1 MSFFYAVKKGHTP
14 DIYNCWEDC
23 QRQIAGYSGSE
34 FKKFKTMEAATA
46 FMEAATVFMEAATA
60 FVQEPSVSDSV
71 FASASAFASAFASA
85 SASASSSNPLESL
98 SHEQQ
103 YAFHRYKQGHNL
115 FITGP
120 GGTGKSH
127 LIKTIKD
134 DLDANGVKHA
144 VCALTGCAAVLL
156 NCCAKTIHSWSGIG
170 LGAGEIHDIVG
181 KVIRNRKA
189 TTNWKTTRVLI
200 VDEVSMLSMKIF
212 DVLNKVGQTVRK
224 NYSRP
229 FGGIQ
234 LIFIGD
240 FFQLPPVGRYTE
252 PETTMFCFQSA
263 AWLSTFSLE
272 NHIQL
277 KTLYRQKDPRYIKVL
292 EEVRQGVISP
302 ESVEILN
309 QRTLVKPTITPTKL
323 FPINSDAERVNQIM
337 YMKIAE
343 EEHVFT
349 LKRKHGMRTFV
360 EIGTPISPAVI
371 QRCQELSKEDV
382 EQQLDLFAEGC
393 KLTPELQLKKGAFV
407 MCLAN
412 LDVDAGIC
420 NGSQGVV
427 VDFVPG
433 LDIPIVR
440 FLNGIQMRI
449 VPKVYQHGDY
459 PTFGLEQIPLRLAWA
474 FTIHK
479 SQGITLDIAEMDLGS
494 NVFEYGQ
501 SYVGLSRVRNLE
513 GLYLSNFN
521 PRKIK
526 TNPTV
531 AEFYRSIPEV
541 SDKDVVFKSEATTSE
556 ALKSEATT
564 SDTKHVHDFTKF
576 AYVDPSIKVV
586 DPSIKVVDPSIKVVD
601 PSIKVVDPS
610 IKVVKL

>member
-1 MSFFYAVKKGHTP
+1 MSFFYAVKKGHEP
-14 DIYNCWEDC
+14 DIYNSWEDC
-23 QRQIAGYSGSE
+23 QKQIAGYSGSE

-46 FMEAATVFMEAATA
+46 FMEEATA
-60 FVQEPSVSDSV
+60 FVQEPLAS
-71 FASASAFASAFASA
+71 SASSAS
-85 SASASSSNPLESL
+85 SASASSASSALESL
-98 SHEQQ
+98 SYEQQ
-103 YAFHRYKQGHNL
+103 YAFHKFKQGHNL

-224 NYSRP
+224 NYARP

-263 AWLSTFSLE
+263 TWLSTFSFE

-309 QRTLVKPTITPTKL
+309 QRTLVKPTVTPTKL

-360 EIGTPISPAVI
+360 EIGTPISQAVI
-371 QRCQELSKEDV
+371 QRCQDLTKDDI
-382 EQQLDLFAEGC
+382 EQQLDLFTEGC
-393 KLTPELQLKKGAFV
+393 KLTPELRLKKGAFV

-433 LDIPIVR
+433 LDLPVVR

-449 VPKVYQHGDY
+449 LPKVYQHGDY

-531 AEFYRSIPEV
+531 AEFYRTIPEV
-541 SDKDVVFKSEATTSE
+541 SDKAVATGEAQSATGEATVK
-556 ALKSEATT
+556 AQGATDKA
-564 SDTKHVHDFTKF
+564 DTKRVHDFTKF

-601 PSIKVVDPS
+601 PSIK
-610 IKVVKL
+610 IVKL

>member
-1 MSFFYAVKKGHTP
+1 MSFFYAVKKGHAP
-14 DIYNCWEDC
+14 DIYNSWEDC
-23 QRQIAGYSGSE
+23 QKQIEGFSGSQ
-34 FKKFKTMEAATA
+34 FKKFKTME
-46 FMEAATVFMEAATA
+46 EAAA
-60 FVQEPSVSDSV
+60 FIKEDPVLSSGDQLSGNPPSD
-71 FASASAFASAFASA
+71 
-85 SASASSSNPLESL
+85 NPPSGALESL
-98 SHEQQ
+98 SFEQQ
-103 YAFHRYKQGHNL
+103 HAFRKYKQGHNL

-127 LIKTIKD
+127 LIKTIKE
-134 DLDANGVKHA
+134 DLENHGVKHA

-189 TTNWKTTRVLI
+189 STNWKTTQVLI
-200 VDEVSMLSMKIF
+200 IDEVSMLSMKIF

-240 FFQLPPVGRYTE
+240 FFQLPPVGRFTE
-252 PETTMFCFQSA
+252 PDTTMFCFQSP

-277 KTLYRQKDPRYIKVL
+277 KTLYRQKDPTYIKVL

-309 QRTLVKPTITPTKL
+309 QRTLVKPTVTPTKL
-323 FPINSDAERVNQIM
+323 FPVNADAERVNQIM

-343 EEHVFT
+343 QEHVCT
-349 LKRKHGMRTFV
+349 LKRKRGLRTFV
-360 EIGTPISPAVI
+360 EVGTPISPAVI
-371 QRCQELSKEDV
+371 QRCQELTKEDV
-382 EQQLDLFAEGC
+382 EQQLDLFMEGC
-393 KLTPELQLKKGAFV
+393 KLTPELRLKKGAFV

-412 LDVDAGIC
+412 LDVDGGIC
-420 NGSQGVV
+420 NGSQGIV
-427 VDFVPG
+427 VDFVQC
-433 LDIPIVR
+433 LDTMCPVVR

-449 VPKVYQHGDY
+449 LPKIYQHGDY
-459 PTFGLEQIPLRLAWA
+459 PTFGVEQIPLRLAWA

-531 AEFYRSIPEV
+531 AEFYKTIPEV
-541 SDKDVVFKSEATTSE
+541 SISEATTSE
-556 ALKSEATT
+556 ATTSEATTSEATTSEATTSEATTSEATTSEATT
-564 SDTKHVHDFTKF
+564 SDMKRVHDFTKF
-576 AYVDPSIKVV
+576 ACADPSIK
-586 DPSIKVVDPSIKVVD
+586 I
-601 PSIKVVDPS
+601 
-610 IKVVKL
+610 VKL

>member
-1 MSFFYAVKKGHTP
+1 MSFFYAVKKGHNP
-14 DIYNCWEDC
+14 DVYETWEEC
-23 QRQIAGYSGSE
+23 QYQIEGFSGAE
-34 FKKFKTMEAATA
+34 FKKFKTMEEATA
-46 FMEAATVFMEAATA
+46 FIK
-60 FVQEPSVSDSV
+60 EPEPAVPI
-71 FASASAFASAFASA
+71 
-85 SASASSSNPLESL
+85 NPLEGL
-98 SHEQQ
+98 SQEQQ
-103 YAFHRYKQGHNL
+103 YAFRRFKQGHNL

-127 LIKTIKD
+127 LIKTIKE
-134 DLDANGVKHA
+134 DLENNRVNHA

-170 LGAGEIHDIVG
+170 IAAGEIHDIVG

-189 TTNWKTTRVLI
+189 SANWKTTRVLI
-200 VDEVSMLSMKIF
+200 IDEVSMLSKKLF
-212 DVLNKVGQTVRK
+212 DVLNKVGQTVRTNFSK
-224 NYSRP
+224 P

-240 FFQLPPVGRYTE
+240 FFQLPPVGKYTE
-252 PETTMFCFQSA
+252 PETTQFCFQSP

-277 KTLYRQKDPRYIKVL
+277 KTLYRQKDPTYIKVL

-309 QRTLVKPTITPTKL
+309 QRTLVKPTTTPTKL

-337 YMKIAE
+337 YMQIEE
-343 EEHVFT
+343 EEHTFT
-349 LKRKHGMRTFV
+349 LKRKRGLRTFV
-360 EIGTPISPAVI
+360 ETGMPISTAVL
-371 QRCQELSKEDV
+371 QRCQELSREDSEV
-382 EQQLDLFAEGC
+382 QLDLFTEGC
-393 KLTPELQLKKGAFV
+393 KLTPELRLKKGAFV

-412 LDVDAGIC
+412 LDVESGIC

-427 VDFVPG
+427 VDFVPCF
-433 LDIPIVR
+433 DATCPVVR

-449 VPKVYQHGDY
+449 APKVYQHGDY

-494 NVFEYGQ
+494 KVFEYGQ

-513 GLYLSNFN
+513 GLYLSSFN

-531 AEFYRSIPEV
+531 AEFYRTIPEV
-541 SDKDVVFKSEATTSE
+541 SVSSAEENLGLGSTDGLGATDGLDESTSKS
-556 ALKSEATT
+556 
-564 SDTKHVHDFTKF
+564 VPDFTKF
-576 AYVDPSIKVV
+576 AYTDPSIKI
-586 DPSIKVVDPSIKVVD
+586 IK
-601 PSIKVVDPS
+601 
-610 IKVVKL
+610 L

>member
-1 MSFFYAVKKGHTP
+1 MSFFYAVKKGHHP
-14 DIYNCWEDC
+14 DIYQTWEEC
-23 QRQIAGYSGSE
+23 QSQIDGFSGAE
-34 FKKFKTMEAATA
+34 FKKFKTMEEATA
-46 FMEAATVFMEAATA
+46 FI
-60 FVQEPSVSDSV
+60 QEPTPSHPI
-71 FASASAFASAFASA
+71 
-85 SASASSSNPLESL
+85 NPLEGL
-98 SHEQQ
+98 SQEQQ
-103 YAFHRYKQGHNL
+103 YAFRRFKQGHNL

-134 DLDANGVKHA
+134 DLVANGVKHA

-170 LGAGEIHDIVG
+170 LGAGEVHDIVG

-189 TTNWKTTRVLI
+189 SANWTSTRVLI
-200 VDEVSMLSMKIF
+200 VDEVSMLSKKLF

-224 NYSRP
+224 NHSRP

-252 PETTMFCFQSA
+252 PETTQFCFQSP

-277 KTLYRQKDPRYIKVL
+277 KTLYRQKDPTYIKVL

-309 QRTLVKPTITPTKL
+309 QRTLVKPTTMPTKL
-323 FPINSDAERVNQIM
+323 FPVNSDAERVNQIM
-337 YMKIAE
+337 YMQIEE
-343 EEHVFT
+343 EEHVCT
-349 LKRKHGMRTFV
+349 LKRKYGMRTFV
-360 EIGTPISPAVI
+360 DMGTPISPAVL
-371 QRCQELSKEDV
+371 QRCQELSREEV
-382 EQQLDLFAEGC
+382 EQQLDVFTDGC
-393 KLTPELQLKKGAFV
+393 KLTPELRLKKGAFV

-412 LDVDAGIC
+412 LDVDGGIC

-427 VDFVPG
+427 VDFVPC
-433 LDIPIVR
+433 LDTMCPVVR

-449 VPKVYQHGDY
+449 LPKVYQHGDY
-459 PTFGLEQIPLRLAWA
+459 PTFGVEQIPLRLAWA

-531 AEFYRSIPEV
+531 AEFYRTIPEI
-541 SDKDVVFKSEATTSE
+541 SNDASTSFSETTS
-556 ALKSEATT
+556 KS
-564 SDTKHVHDFTKF
+564 VPDFTKY
-576 AYVDPSIKVV
+576 ACTDPTIKI
-586 DPSIKVVDPSIKVVD
+586 IK
-601 PSIKVVDPS
+601 
-610 IKVVKL
+610 L

>member
-46 FMEAATVFMEAATA
+46 FMEATTV
-60 FVQEPSVSDSV
+60 FVQEPLVS
-71 FASASAFASAFASA
+71 ASASTSA

-103 YAFHRYKQGHNL
+103 YAFHKFKQGHNI

-189 TTNWKTTRVLI
+189 TTNWKATRVLI

-263 AWLSTFSLE
+263 AWLSTFSWE

-277 KTLYRQKDPRYIKVL
+277 KTLYRQKDPTYIKVL

-343 EEHVFT
+343 EEHVCT

-360 EIGTPISPAVI
+360 EIGTPISQAVI

-382 EQQLDLFAEGC
+382 EQQLDLLTEGC
-393 KLTPELQLKKGAFV
+393 KLTPELRLKKGAFV

-449 VPKVYQHGDY
+449 MPKVYQHGDY
-459 PTFGLEQIPLRLAWA
+459 PAFGVEQIPLRLAWA

-526 TNPTV
+526 TNPRV
-531 AEFYRSIPEV
+531 AEFYRTIP
-541 SDKDVVFKSEATTSE
+541 SEATT
-556 ALKSEATT
+556 SEATT
-564 SDTKHVHDFTKF
+564 SDTKRVHDFTKF
-576 AYVDPSIKVV
+576 AYVDTSIK
-586 DPSIKVVDPSIKVVD
+586 I
-601 PSIKVVDPS
+601 
-610 IKVVKL
+610 VKL